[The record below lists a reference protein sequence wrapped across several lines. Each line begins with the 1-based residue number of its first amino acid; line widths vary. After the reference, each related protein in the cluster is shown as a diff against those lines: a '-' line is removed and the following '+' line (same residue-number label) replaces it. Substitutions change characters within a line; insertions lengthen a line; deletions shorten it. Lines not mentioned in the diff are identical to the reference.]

1 MILFWCSMPKEEK
14 LRTKQLDQPTTW
26 EIWKIVELEFVICP
40 KYSYCKIWSLVGD
53 NFDYGKKGEFL
64 AQIFD
69 YGKKGEFLALD
80 QFFLGISL
88 DLPKQVCLT

>member
-1 MILFWCSMPKEEK
+1 
-14 LRTKQLDQPTTW
+14 
-26 EIWKIVELEFVICP
+26 
-40 KYSYCKIWSLVGD
+40 VGD

-64 AQIFD
+64 AQNFD
-69 YGKKGEFLALD
+69 YGKRGEFLALD